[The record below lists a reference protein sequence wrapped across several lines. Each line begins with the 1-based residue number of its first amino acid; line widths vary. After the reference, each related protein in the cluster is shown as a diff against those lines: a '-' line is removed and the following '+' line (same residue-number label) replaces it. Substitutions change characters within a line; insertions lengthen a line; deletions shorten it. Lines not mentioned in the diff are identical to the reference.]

1 MRRLDAIAFLALVVV
16 ALVGLFDRG
25 DAPAGPSPRR
35 PPPAAVE
42 PGPPRA
48 DRLAPLPGP
57 SPLDPSFAVQVER
70 TGPGSGTAFSI
81 DGGGRWLT
89 ARHVVDGCAE
99 VAIQTGPRRGVRVAA
114 IANHPGADLS
124 VLATRGGAPP
134 LALSAAPLRREQDG
148 FHFGFPQGEP
158 GAVHATLL
166 GRQIMRVSGRYA
178 TAEPVIAWAHRR
190 RVPDIGPDLSG
201 MSGGPVLD
209 ERGGLI
215 GVVVAGAP
223 RRGRS
228 FSAAPES
235 LRGALDRAAVAPAP
249 ATGDRVADQ
258 TFWRHGEELRARLT
272 VAKVICRTEPPGR
285 RPPGV

>member
-1 MRRLDAIAFLALVVV
+1 
-16 ALVGLFDRG
+16 
-25 DAPAGPSPRR
+25 
-35 PPPAAVE
+35 
-42 PGPPRA
+42 
-48 DRLAPLPGP
+48 
-57 SPLDPSFAVQVER
+57 VQVER

-99 VAIQTGPRRGVRVAA
+99 VAIQTGPRRGVRVAG
-114 IANHPGADLS
+114 ISNHPSADLS

-134 LALSAAPLRREQDG
+134 VAISTAPLRREQDG
-148 FHFGFPQGEP
+148 FHFGFPKGEP

-166 GRQIMRVSGRYA
+166 GRQIMRVSGRYS

-190 RVPDIGPDLSG
+190 RVPDFGPDLSG

-209 ERGGLI
+209 VQGALI

-235 LRGALDRAAVAPAP
+235 LRASLSQGAAPA
-249 ATGDRVADQ
+249 AARDGRAIAAENFWVYAD
-258 TFWRHGEELRARLT
+258 ELRSRLT
-272 VAKVICRTEPPGR
+272 VAKVICRAEVTGR
-285 RPPGV
+285 RPNPGA